1 MHNARMP
8 AIMVAINER
17 GCRIGATHHNAK
29 VPDEI
34 VNRIRDLHEDQ
45 GVGYRRLA
53 KMFNLKRAFVQKVCK
68 YRIRAQV
75 AAAWKKVNNAAA

>member
-1 MHNARMP
+1 MQGTL
-8 AIMVAINER
+8 VAINER
-17 GCRIGATHHNAK
+17 GFRIGDTHHNAK

-45 GVGYRRLA
+45 GIGYRKLA
-53 KMFNLKRAFVQKVCK
+53 RMFNLKRAFIQKVCK

-75 AAAWKKVNNAAA
+75 ASAWQRIDNAEAA

>member
-1 MHNARMP
+1 MP
-8 AIMVAINER
+8 PMQGSMVAINER
-17 GCRIGATHHNAK
+17 GLRIGATHHNAR

-34 VNRIRDLHEDQ
+34 VNQLRDLHEDH
-45 GVGYRRLA
+45 GIGYRRLA

-75 AAAWKKVNNAAA
+75 AAAWKRVSHAA

>member
-1 MHNARMP
+1 MP
-8 AIMVAINER
+8 AMQATLVALNER
-17 GCRIGATHHNAK
+17 GLRIGATHHNAK

-34 VNRIRDLHEDQ
+34 VNQIRDLHEDH
-45 GVGYRRLA
+45 GIGYRRLA

-75 AAAWKKVNNAAA
+75 ATAWKRVSHAA